1 MSNINLSQDQ
11 NRLIDMYISQYN
23 LVNSQI
29 NRLYDMLDD
38 IRYNIQNTIN
48 TNNNNHRRTSNTFLN
63 RYIDNLINEERQ
75 NNFVFYDY
83 NNPIN
88 PSLYSNRRQTSTN
101 NRQPSSNNH
110 QSTSNNR
117 QPNQFTRNRTNN
129 LFRNNNTDVSRFLSN
144 FLNTNVIVRPTIEEI
159 DSASRII
166 RFGDIENPL
175 SESCPIS
182 LEYFNNDDLI
192 RQIIHCGH
200 IFCQNSF
207 QTWFNSNVRC
217 PVCRY
222 DIRSTNTTSNNTTF
236 NNPPSTNSTTN
247 NTSNNNTNSISNNN
261 TNSINSTTNNIP
273 STNAT
278 SINSNL
284 FTNVNVTRNPETNQI
299 DQVAFDLTNNLLSNE
314 LLNNITSRMFQN
326 ILQPDT
332 ENDRLIFDPSNNI
345 LLFETIISN
354 VSTNNNRNN
363 DYDSGSEN
371 EYSNIV

>member
-48 TNNNNHRRTSNTFLN
+48 INNINNNNNNHRRTTNTFLN
-63 RYIDNLINEERQ
+63 RYIENLINEERQ

-88 PSLYSNRRQTSTN
+88 PSLYSNRRQPTFNRQPTS
-101 NRQPSSNNH
+101 NRQPSSN
-110 QSTSNNR
+110 R
-117 QPNQFTRNRTNN
+117 QPNQYTRNRTNN

-222 DIRSTNTTSNNTTF
+222 DIRNSSNTSTTSTNPPSTNNNNTPSTNSTT
-236 NNPPSTNSTTN
+236 NNNIPSSTNSTNSTTN
-247 NTSNNNTNSISNNN
+247 NTS
-261 TNSINSTTNNIP
+261 
-273 STNAT
+273 TNAT
-278 SINSNL
+278 GTNSNL

-354 VSTNNNRNN
+354 VSNINNNRNN
-363 DYDSGSEN
+363 DYDSGSDN

>member
-48 TNNNNHRRTSNTFLN
+48 INNNNNNQRRTNTNTNTNTFLN
-63 RYIDNLINEERQ
+63 RYIENLINEERQ

-88 PSLYSNRRQTSTN
+88 PSLYSNRRQ
-101 NRQPSSNNH
+101 PSSNNRQH
-110 QSTSNNR
+110 TSNNRQSTSNNR
-117 QPNQFTRNRTNN
+117 QSNQYTRNRTNN

-159 DSASRII
+159 DRASRII
-166 RFGDIENPL
+166 RYGDIENPL

-222 DIRSTNTTSNNTTF
+222 DIRNTSSTSPTSINATPSNNT
-236 NNPPSTNSTTN
+236 STPN
-247 NTSNNNTNSISNNN
+247 NTPSNNSPSNNA
-261 TNSINSTTNNIP
+261 TTNNIP
-273 STNAT
+273 STSST
-278 SINSNL
+278 NSNL

-354 VSTNNNRNN
+354 VSNINNNRNN
-363 DYDSGSEN
+363 DYDSGSDN